1 MNTGSKCK
9 ARKTVPTSERGVAA
23 DYVGNHGL
31 SGGETGFGACEWDGI
46 QDGGYWDGH
55 KIPEKYS
62 CAGDANRSRSRR
74 VPPNTGQDLKSL
86 L

>member
-1 MNTGSKCK
+1 MNKGSKCK

-46 QDGGYWDGH
+46 QDGGY
-55 KIPEKYS
+55 
-62 CAGDANRSRSRR
+62 
-74 VPPNTGQDLKSL
+74 
-86 L
+86 